1 VISNNSSL
9 WGWFLSFR
17 LNVHLRSRNRFP
29 ILLICIFTSLTACS
43 AAEDSDPWL
52 VVTEENGVT
61 VVTNTAGMPV
71 GSPVFTFEPVLTLK
85 EDPANE
91 ESLLARASYQF
102 GAGDNGWYYVPDL
115 RLYDIAVFDSEG
127 EFIKRIGRSGDGPG
141 ELRSIGLQQVT
152 GDTISIFD
160 FQNQR
165 TTLLTLDGELIEVMR
180 NPDQGFMVGYD
191 HGPDGTFLMRGV
203 TGIDDGPV
211 GYTSMTMTI
220 VDADS
225 DTIGHVATATIA
237 ANMLS
242 RIEVSPGSWSTLSV
256 DIPYAGYPQ
265 VQHAHGRGILASDGA
280 SPDLTWYDYRG
291 EKSMIIRTGL
301 ETRPITAAVR
311 SGYEER
317 ARQRRLERARERST
331 DPQPLPDY
339 PWPDDCGFFGWLT
352 VDDEGWIWLEDIWT
366 ETEEPDKLTTTFHVV
381 GPDGRYWGTAE
392 LPSGR
397 FTFAKGRLMCTVED
411 PETGEMIP
419 TIFRVVPAME
429 GVSYP

>member
-1 VISNNSSL
+1 
-9 WGWFLSFR
+9 LSR
-17 LNVHLRSRNRFP
+17 ARGP
-29 ILLICIFTSLTACS
+29 LTASIIHTSFVALVLLS
-43 AAEDSDPWL
+43 ACGRTEVEEEFLTRTVED
-52 VVTEENGVT
+52 GVT
-61 VVTNTAGMPV
+61 VVTNLPGIPI
-71 GSPVFTFEPVLTLK
+71 GSPVFTFEPILTLN

-102 GAGDNGWYYVPDL
+102 GVGDNGWYYVPDL

-141 ELRSIGLQQVT
+141 EFRSLNIQQVT

-165 TTLLTLDGELIEVMR
+165 TTLLTLDGILIEVR
-180 NPDQGFMVGYD
+180 RPTDQGMLVGFD
-191 HGPDGTFLMRGV
+191 HGPGGTFLLRNV
-203 TGIDDGPV
+203 TGSDDGPV
-211 GYTSMTMTI
+211 GNTSMSMTI
-220 VDADS
+220 VDSDY

-237 ANMLS
+237 SSMLS
-242 RIEVSPGSWSTLSV
+242 RIETSPGNFATLST

-265 VQHAHGRGILASDGA
+265 IQNAPGRGILASDGD
-280 SPDLTWYDYRG
+280 SPDLVWYDYLG

-301 ETRPITAAVR
+301 QTRPITAGVR

-317 ARQRRLERARERST
+317 ARQRRLERARERGT
-331 DPQPLPDY
+331 TPQSLPDY
-339 PWPDDCGFFGWLT
+339 PWPDNCGFFGWLT
-352 VDDEGWIWLEDIWT
+352 VNDEGWVWLEDVWT

-392 LPSGR
+392 LPASR

-411 PETGEMIP
+411 PETGAMIP
-419 TIFRVVPAME
+419 TVFRVVPAME